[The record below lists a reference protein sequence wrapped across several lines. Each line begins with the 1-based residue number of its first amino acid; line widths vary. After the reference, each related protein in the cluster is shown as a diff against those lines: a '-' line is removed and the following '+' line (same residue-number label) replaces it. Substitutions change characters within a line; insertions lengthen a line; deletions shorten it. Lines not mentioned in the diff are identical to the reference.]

1 MTARMKNPASYFSDA
16 QSLLPTL
23 GQVPRGKGVDD
34 ETLELLHFRVSQV
47 NGCAWCLD
55 FGRRTAEK
63 AGMAPEKLALLPAW
77 REATCYTD
85 AQRAA
90 LALAEAMTRLADRP
104 DAVDDAVWAEA
115 EKHWSEEQL
124 AAIILWVATTNL
136 YNRLNVTV
144 RQVPGTWS

>member
-1 MTARMKNPASYFSDA
+1 MTARMKNPASYFADA
-16 QSLLPTL
+16 QSVLPTL
-23 GQVPRGKGVDD
+23 GQIPRGKGVDD
-34 ETLELLHFRVSQV
+34 ETLELLHFRVSQI

-63 AGMAPEKLALLPAW
+63 AGMGFEKLAVLPGW
-77 REATCYTD
+77 REATVFSD

-90 LALAEAMTRLADRP
+90 LELAEAMTRLSDRP
-104 DAVDDAVWAEA
+104 EAVDDAIWAEA

-144 RQVPGTWS
+144 KQVPGTW

>member
-1 MTARMKNPASYFSDA
+1 MTARMKNPASYFPDA
-16 QSLLPTL
+16 QSVLPTL
-23 GQVPRGKGVDD
+23 GQIPRGKGVDD
-34 ETLELLHFRVSQV
+34 ETLELLHFRVSQI

-55 FGRRTAEK
+55 FGRRSVEK
-63 AGMAPEKLALLPAW
+63 SGMGFEKLAVLPGW
-77 REATCYTD
+77 REATTFSD

-90 LALAEAMTRLADRP
+90 LELAEAMTRLSDRP
-104 DAVDDAVWAEA
+104 ESVDDAIWAEA

-144 RQVPGTWS
+144 KQVPGTW

>member
-1 MTARMKNPASYFSDA
+1 MTARMKNPASYFADA
-16 QSLLPTL
+16 QSVLPTL
-23 GQVPRGKGVDD
+23 GQIPRGKGVDD
-34 ETLELLHFRVSQV
+34 ETLELLHFRVSQI

-55 FGRRTAEK
+55 FGRRSAEK
-63 AGMAPEKLALLPAW
+63 AGMGFEKLAVLPGW
-77 REATCYTD
+77 REATVFSD

-90 LALAEAMTRLADRP
+90 LELAEAMTRLSDRP
-104 DAVDDAVWAEA
+104 ESVDDAIWAEA

-144 RQVPGTWS
+144 KQVPGTW